1 MFYRQKENKI
11 ISKILDHSGGVFSS
25 GHGWGI
31 LGGRQGKTGYGK
43 IEILLHPGSGEKALG
58 TTVIKN
64 SQQEPMQRLPATIT
78 ATQRVMYSILLAV
91 VNMIVRTALKSF
103 GQEKTL

>member
-31 LGGRQGKTGYGK
+31 LGGRQGLESECEEIQEVSQHHSYFLLVSLTTGFRN
-43 IEILLHPGSGEKALG
+43 
-58 TTVIKN
+58 N
-64 SQQEPMQRLPATIT
+64 SLIQ
-78 ATQRVMYSILLAV
+78 
-91 VNMIVRTALKSF
+91 F
-103 GQEKTL
+103 TLV

>member
-31 LGGRQGKTGYGK
+31 LGGRQGLSRA
-43 IEILLHPGSGEKALG
+43 IFHLLSLF
-58 TTVIKN
+58 
-64 SQQEPMQRLPATIT
+64 S
-78 ATQRVMYSILLAV
+78 VMI
-91 VNMIVRTALKSF
+91 
-103 GQEKTL
+103 

>member
-31 LGGRQGKTGYGK
+31 LGGRQGYSH
-43 IEILLHPGSGEKALG
+43 LSNRP
-58 TTVIKN
+58 VIMK
-64 SQQEPMQRLPATIT
+64 R
-78 ATQRVMYSILLAV
+78 
-91 VNMIVRTALKSF
+91 
-103 GQEKTL
+103 

>member
-31 LGGRQGKTGYGK
+31 LGGRQGSLESEYFFVQDRGDPSLTLAGFARHAVQTKKAEPFLTLPSSLPG
-43 IEILLHPGSGEKALG
+43 ISRIL
-58 TTVIKN
+58 T
-64 SQQEPMQRLPATIT
+64 
-78 ATQRVMYSILLAV
+78 
-91 VNMIVRTALKSF
+91 SF
-103 GQEKTL
+103 FF

>member
-31 LGGRQGKTGYGK
+31 LGGRQG
-43 IEILLHPGSGEKALG
+43 
-58 TTVIKN
+58 
-64 SQQEPMQRLPATIT
+64 QPACQI
-78 ATQRVMYSILLAV
+78 
-91 VNMIVRTALKSF
+91 F
-103 GQEKTL
+103 

>member
-31 LGGRQGKTGYGK
+31 LGGRQGPTAQFQKTF
-43 IEILLHPGSGEKALG
+43 LG
-58 TTVIKN
+58 FLFFLTEV
-64 SQQEPMQRLPATIT
+64 
-78 ATQRVMYSILLAV
+78 
-91 VNMIVRTALKSF
+91 
-103 GQEKTL
+103 

>member
-31 LGGRQGKTGYGK
+31 LGGRQGLSLNTKWK
-43 IEILLHPGSGEKALG
+43 IVPKQKNFLFSLHFL
-58 TTVIKN
+58 I
-64 SQQEPMQRLPATIT
+64 
-78 ATQRVMYSILLAV
+78 
-91 VNMIVRTALKSF
+91 
-103 GQEKTL
+103 

>member
-31 LGGRQGKTGYGK
+31 LGGRQGWATKT
-43 IEILLHPGSGEKALG
+43 
-58 TTVIKN
+58 
-64 SQQEPMQRLPATIT
+64 
-78 ATQRVMYSILLAV
+78 
-91 VNMIVRTALKSF
+91 SF
-103 GQEKTL
+103 